1 MGIPPFSCCLSG
13 NFDFGFRAARQHTS
27 DRLGTQCPAKFS
39 GDLGDLIISRP
50 IEIPYDREAFIAAL
64 RSRRKGNLMIGIS
77 RRKIGAVTA
86 LPLIFALLSVS
97 VARADEI
104 SVVTS
109 GGFTA
114 AYLELVPEYEST
126 TRNKLVTEFGPSM
139 GTTHNAI
146 PIRLGRGE
154 SIDVVIMAGPALDDL
169 IKQGKVRPGSRVD
182 LVNSYIGMAVKSGA
196 PKPDISSVDALKR
209 TLLAAKSI
217 AYSDSASGVYL
228 STELFP
234 KLGIADQIMR
244 KSRKIEADPVGGVV
258 ATGEFEIGFQQISE
272 LRPVKGIDIVGP
284 LPPGAQRITVFAA
297 GIPTTAMHPEAAKA
311 LIEWLASPAAYAAIK
326 KSGLEPAN
334 SR

>member
-1 MGIPPFSCCLSG
+1 MKTVSL
-13 NFDFGFRAARQHTS
+13 R
-27 DRLGTQCPAKFS
+27 KF
-39 GDLGDLIISRP
+39 
-50 IEIPYDREAFIAAL
+50 AAL
-64 RSRRKGNLMIGIS
+64 
-77 RRKIGAVTA
+77 AT
-86 LPLIFALLSVS
+86 LLSIGVILTAGAS
-97 VARADEI
+97 RADEI
-104 SVVTS
+104 KVVTS

-114 AYLELVPEYEST
+114 AYLELIPRYEAAT
-126 TRNKLVTEFGPSM
+126 HNKLVTEFGPSM

-146 PIRLGRGE
+146 PIRLERGE
-154 SIDVVIMAGPALDDL
+154 AIDVVIMAGPALDDL
-169 IKQGKVRPGSRVD
+169 IQQGKVRAGSRVD
-182 LVNSYIGMAVKSGA
+182 LVQSLIGMAVKAGA
-196 PKPDISSVDALKR
+196 PRPDISTVEALKH

-234 KLGIADQIMR
+234 KLGIADQIKG

-297 GIPTTAMHPEAAKA
+297 GIPATAAHPEAAKA
-311 LIEWLASPAAYAAIK
+311 LIEWLASPVAYAAIK

-334 SR
+334 SK